1 MATPGFTPVDETAGF
16 TPVEESSAPR
26 TYTPKPGET
35 SMGAAEPSAWQR
47 IKSALP
53 IIDRV
58 ETGLQQAGASLP
70 GLGISPPSA
79 AQAVAK
85 PLPGMDTQQAIA
97 PERAMTSAERQAH
110 PIATGAGEFAG
121 GMTTPENAMLTG
133 LTAGPAPA
141 AIGRALGGVFSAQ
154 VLKGAYDNYAPLR
167 EAADRKDWAE
177 VERLGTHMVLGASMG
192 LLGIR
197 RTARGESPFEELSQS
212 GREFQRVKQA
222 NQSRE
227 AIETN
232 GVGLYNKVRDAV
244 ITHKAALEQQA
255 SDALQPVV
263 DKDNASGQPAISTAG
278 AIGEAGKTIAKTGY
292 TPKPAE
298 AKLLQKMQG
307 VSAADQYAQGR
318 GYKSS
323 ADAKADIESQAPGRG
338 IWDQELQQ
346 QGLTDDPTTH
356 LSLEEAK
363 LLRTAVGRVA
373 FGRNAAPE
381 SKAVFSSAYDQL
393 TQAMKD
399 RVSDLEGNSKRFDFY
414 NNRHKMSFELDKGVA
429 GGMLDSLRGQDP
441 NASIKPLKDF
451 SSGNIKE
458 IQQQMRQTGNPQL
471 AEQLGKSQKDATALT
486 SAHDAVSGKFAAGV
500 YRMLQAHPKQAW
512 PGLVTM
518 AAAHGVGL
526 PFPLPQIAGAGVA
539 SWNVGRIAKNTAG
552 EIGGRLQS
560 ELSPDKFQ
568 TRTTAMGDDFGG
580 PSGGSEAPAGPSGP
594 SSPPQ
599 GNTTANA
606 AHSSGFYDQVKA
618 EHPDWTVSQQLME
631 AARRENAPA
640 KKSPEDSNLVRERG
654 VSNVDPKAEK
664 AEQLRQIR
672 ENQQAKIDNA
682 KSAGE
687 RSQAVARRSG
697 FEEQQAGGKRTKERK
712 AEEIERIKTRKMGEK
727 R

>member
-1 MATPGFTPVDETAGF
+1 MATPGFTPVDESAGF
-16 TPVEESSAPR
+16 TPVEETPPAK

-35 SMGAAEPSAWQR
+35 TIGSHEPSAWER
-47 IKSALP
+47 VKSALP

-58 ETGLQQAGASLP
+58 ETGLGQAGASL
-70 GLGISPPSA
+70 GLTTPSTA
-79 AQAVAK
+79 AAVAK

-97 PERAMTSAERQAH
+97 PERAMTPAERQAH
-110 PIATGAGEFAG
+110 PIATGAGEFLG

-133 LTAGPAPA
+133 LTAGPAPQ

-167 EAADRKDWAE
+167 EAADAKDWGE

-197 RTARGESPFEELSQS
+197 RTVRGESPYEELSQS
-212 GREFQRVKQA
+212 GREFQRVKQT
-222 NQSRE
+222 NQSKE
-227 AIETN
+227 AIEKN

-244 ITHKAALEQQA
+244 ITHKAALEKQA

-278 AIGEAGKTIAKTGY
+278 AISEAAKTIAKTGY

-399 RVSDLEGNSKRFDFY
+399 RVTDLEGNSKRFDFY

-429 GGMLDSLRGQDP
+429 GGMLDKLQGQDP
-441 NASIKPLKDF
+441 NSSIKPLKDF

-539 SWNVGRIAKNTAG
+539 SWNVGRIAKGAAG

-560 ELSPDKFQ
+560 ELSPEKFQ
-568 TRTTAMGDDFGG
+568 TRTTPMGDDFGPDS
-580 PSGGSEAPAGPSGP
+580 PSGASETPRGPSGP

-599 GNTTANA
+599 GNTA
-606 AHSSGFYDQVKA
+606 AAAAYSGGFYDQVKA

-631 AARRENAPA
+631 AAKRENAPA
-640 KKSPEDSNLVRERG
+640 KKSAEDSNLVRERG
-654 VSNVDPKAEK
+654 VDNVDPKAEK
-664 AEQLRQIR
+664 AERLRQIR
-672 ENQQAKIDNA
+672 ENQQYAIDNA
-682 KSAGE
+682 KTTGE

-697 FEEQQAGGKRTKERK
+697 FEEQQAGGKRSKERK
-712 AEEIERIKTRKMGEK
+712 AADIEKIKTRKG
-727 R
+727 